1 MKVMKKKTLIIVG
14 VVVALIVGFITYFVI
29 TDLNQEEKLKNE
41 LNEISNLVNTK
52 DIDMEKVNKRLDTI
66 VTTGEYAIVEK
77 AVKEYLSD
85 SFDNSI
91 EMANLLNDERITKSL
106 TIENYKE
113 DGKDFKNTKVYLKE
127 TIIKLENCKNKYYEF
142 LTEEKAM
149 SYIDNENLD
158 SYYIDFYK
166 NEIMSDIEEVKN
178 DKTIENS
185 INDVISLL
193 QNTEKV
199 IDFLIENKDN
209 WEVNEENI
217 IFNSELLS
225 NKYNEL
231 IENL

>member
-1 MKVMKKKTLIIVG
+1 MKKKTLIIVG

-41 LNEISNLVNTK
+41 LTEISNLVNTK

-113 DGKDFKNTKVYLKE
+113 DGKDFKNTKVYLNE
-127 TIIKLENCKNKYYEF
+127 TITKLENCKNKYYEF

-149 SYIDNENLD
+149 SYINNENLD

-166 NEIMSDIEEVKN
+166 NEIMSDIEETKN

-199 IDFLIENKDN
+199 IDFLVENKDN

-231 IENL
+231 IDNL

>member
-1 MKVMKKKTLIIVG
+1 MKKKTLIIVG

-41 LNEISNLVNTK
+41 LTEISNLVNTK
-52 DIDMEKVNKRLDTI
+52 DIDMEKVNKKLDTI
-66 VTTGEYAIVEK
+66 VTTGDYAIVEK
-77 AVKEYLSD
+77 AVKDYLSD

-113 DGKDFKNTKVYLKE
+113 DGKDFKNTKVYLNE

-209 WEVNEENI
+209 WEVSEENI